1 MLLKSIKNVS
11 SHDYLN
17 MPPVSRRLRRQ
28 HLRNTHNRSLGGHLR
43 YSIQLHLARCFLYR
57 HTASKKNWD
66 LAIPDVLPSDSEF
79 LFPFA
84 IDDSVRYERRHRATA
99 AYPYISF
106 DSTLEPIRS
115 QKIHFP
121 NPGFYRLLYR
131 HLLTSGDIED
141 YVDAYQVADFCY
153 TGFDPDVDTI
163 TEFDD

>member
-1 MLLKSIKNVS
+1 MLLKSIRDLP

-28 HLRNTHNRSLGGHLR
+28 HLRNTHNRSIGRHLR
-43 YSIQLHLARCFLYR
+43 YSIQLHLAHCFLYC

-84 IDDSVRYERRHRATA
+84 IDDSVRYERHHRATS

-106 DSTLEPIRS
+106 DSTLDSIQS

-131 HLLTSGDIED
+131 HLLISGDIED

>member
-1 MLLKSIKNVS
+1 MLLKSIKDLP

-17 MPPVSRRLRRQ
+17 MPPVSRRLQRQ
-28 HLRNTHNRSLGGHLR
+28 HQRSIHNCHLGGHLR

-84 IDDSVRYERRHRATA
+84 IDDSVQYERRHRATA

-131 HLLTSGDIED
+131 RLLTSGDILD
-141 YVDAYQVADFCY
+141 YVNAYQVADFCY